1 MEDQK
6 FREPLQVNNEPVN
19 QLSKQAIK
27 SLGSNPESE
36 DLYWL
41 QLLTLCL
48 DRGLVSLPRPEF
60 YQWLEE
66 MNRLSPQE
74 LQNFLELNEEW
85 GEERYPVVNGQE
97 KLEPQELAELIL
109 ERLVLNVQALNRG
122 YVPVS
127 DRPL

>member
-27 SLGSNPESE
+27 SLGVNPESE
-36 DLYWL
+36 DLYWH

-48 DRGLVSLPRPEF
+48 ESGLVQLPRPEF

-66 MNRLSPQE
+66 MNRLSPKE
-74 LQNFLELNEEW
+74 LQDFLEENRED
-85 GEERYPVVNGQE
+85 GERYPLELGPE
-97 KLEPQELAELIL
+97 KLEPQELAEKIL
-109 ERLVLNVQALNRG
+109 DRLVLNVQALNRG
-122 YVPVS
+122 YVNPS